1 LPLKV
6 YICAF
11 QTKQQNNDYF
21 KQIECYFSIDG
32 DIETRLF
39 LWLLF
44 FSEEALIK
52 YRVLVEIEYFIAL
65 CEVPL
70 PQLSG
75 VNPDLFDTLRN
86 IYKTSLLLKTLWIKE
101 TEK

>member
-1 LPLKV
+1 MLFL
-6 YICAF
+6 
-11 QTKQQNNDYF
+11 QLT
-21 KQIECYFSIDG
+21 E

-75 VNPDLFDTLRN
+75 
-86 IYKTSLLLKTLWIKE
+86 
-101 TEK
+101 

>member
-1 LPLKV
+1 MLFL
-6 YICAF
+6 
-11 QTKQQNNDYF
+11 QLT
-21 KQIECYFSIDG
+21 E

-75 VNPDLFDTLRN
+75 VNPDLFDT
-86 IYKTSLLLKTLWIKE
+86 
-101 TEK
+101 